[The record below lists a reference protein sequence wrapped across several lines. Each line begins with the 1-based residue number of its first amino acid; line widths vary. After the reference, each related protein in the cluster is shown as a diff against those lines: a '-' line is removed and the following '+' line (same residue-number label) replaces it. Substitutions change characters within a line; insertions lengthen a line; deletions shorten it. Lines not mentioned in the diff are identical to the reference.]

1 MSSYKEVLKHAQTR
15 MEEADRGEQAALLY
29 LLELTN
35 MEAHNL
41 YMEFEQEMP
50 EDIEKNMKQVFS
62 DYWQENR

>member
-1 MSSYKEVLKHAQTR
+1 MSSYKEVLKHAQRR

-41 YMEFEQEMP
+41 YMEFEQEMSVLDVSKINQRRSCK
-50 EDIEKNMKQVFS
+50 E
-62 DYWQENR
+62 

>member
-1 MSSYKEVLKHAQTR
+1 MSSYKEVLKHAQRR

-50 EDIEKNMKQVFS
+50 EDIEKEYEKPV
-62 DYWQENR
+62 EV

>member
-1 MSSYKEVLKHAQTR
+1 
-15 MEEADRGEQAALLY
+15 
-29 LLELTN
+29 

-62 DYWQENR
+62 VYWQENR